1 MKAMKALTKRGIIAL
16 MAFALLLAAGCAKS
30 ETVEEGP
37 EEPAP
42 DRSLVIGYAEQG
54 VTVVED
60 PDALA
65 KEVEEMLKKASEPG
79 IALSYKNDAVSEDGI
94 NFSCYIAN
102 SPDNKYDAFVQI
114 FADEA
119 YQDEVF
125 LSQLIRPGQAFESL
139 TLEHE
144 LPKGDTR
151 CYIAF
156 TQVETV
162 DGEQSVHAQT
172 FFTMD
177 FHVI

>member
-1 MKAMKALTKRGIIAL
+1 MKALTKRGTLLLIAL
-16 MAFALLLAAGCAKS
+16 IALLATGCAKK
-30 ETVEEGP
+30 ETAEEVQ

-42 DRSLVIGYAEQG
+42 DRSLVIGYAEEG

-65 KEVEEMLKKASEPG
+65 RAFQEAAENAQNSR
-79 IALSYKNDAVSEDGI
+79 IALEYKNDAYSEDGI

-102 SPDNKYDAFVQI
+102 SLNNQYDMFIQI
-114 FADEA
+114 FADAA

-125 LSQLIRPGQAFESL
+125 LSQLIRPGQAFETL
-139 TLEHE
+139 TLNHE

-151 CYIAF
+151 CYVAF

-177 FHVI
+177 FHVD

>member
-1 MKAMKALTKRGIIAL
+1 MKALTKCGTLLL
-16 MAFALLLAAGCAKS
+16 MALILLLAAGCAKKETAEEVS
-30 ETVEEGP
+30 ESAES
-37 EEPAP
+37 AP

-60 PDALA
+60 PDALE
-65 KEVEEMLKKASEPG
+65 KEIEEMLKQASEPG

-102 SPDNKYDAFVQI
+102 STDNKYDMFIQI

-139 TLEHE
+139 TLEHA

-151 CYIAF
+151 CYVAF

>member
-1 MKAMKALTKRGIIAL
+1 MKALMKSGTLLL
-16 MAFALLLAAGCAKS
+16 MALIMLLATGCAKK
-30 ETVEEGP
+30 ETMEEVT

-65 KEVEEMLKKASEPG
+65 REIEEMLEKVDDSR
-79 IALSYKNDAVSEDGI
+79 IALSYRNDAVSEDGI

-102 SPDNKYDAFVQI
+102 SPDNRYDMFIQI

-125 LSQLIRPGQAFESL
+125 LSQLIRPGQAFETL
-139 TLEHE
+139 TLNHE

>member
-1 MKAMKALTKRGIIAL
+1 MKALTKCGTLLL
-16 MAFALLLAAGCAKS
+16 MALILLLAAGCAKK
-30 ETVEEGP
+30 ETAKEVP

-60 PDALA
+60 PNALE
-65 KEVEEMLKKASEPG
+65 KEIEEMLKQASEPG

-102 SPDNKYDAFVQI
+102 STDNKYDMFIQI

-139 TLEHE
+139 TLEHA

-151 CYIAF
+151 CYVAF